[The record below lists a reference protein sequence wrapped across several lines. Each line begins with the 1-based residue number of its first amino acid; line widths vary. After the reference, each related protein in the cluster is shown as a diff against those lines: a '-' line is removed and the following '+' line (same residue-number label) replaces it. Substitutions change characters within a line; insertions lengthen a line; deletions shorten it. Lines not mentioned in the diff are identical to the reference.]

1 MANIGTHLL
10 RNSSMDQTQVYKRQE
25 KEFNI
30 INFYQKEFKP
40 NLRQFPK
47 LSLENRLL
55 ELGKGRSSEWFL
67 RFSENLVLNK
77 LNINQLFRHLQ
88 ARYISRPFKQGSRL
102 LIYSN
107 KQKTKN

>member
-55 ELGKGRSSEWFL
+55 
-67 RFSENLVLNK
+67 
-77 LNINQLFRHLQ
+77 
-88 ARYISRPFKQGSRL
+88 
-102 LIYSN
+102 
-107 KQKTKN
+107 

>member
-1 MANIGTHLL
+1 
-10 RNSSMDQTQVYKRQE
+10 MDQTQVYKRQE

-55 ELGKGRSSEWFL
+55 ELGKGRSSE
-67 RFSENLVLNK
+67 
-77 LNINQLFRHLQ
+77 
-88 ARYISRPFKQGSRL
+88 
-102 LIYSN
+102 
-107 KQKTKN
+107 